1 MVRKVTVIQLNRLGE
16 VLKKKGVSQY
26 RLHKDTGISYSLINN
41 YCANKQQPGLK
52 QLEII
57 ARSLSVPGKDL
68 INF

>member
-1 MVRKVTVIQLNRLGE
+1 MVKKATIIELNRLGD
-16 VLKKKGVSQY
+16 VLKKKGISQY

-52 QLEII
+52 QLELI
-57 ARSLSVPGKDL
+57 ARTLSVAGKDL